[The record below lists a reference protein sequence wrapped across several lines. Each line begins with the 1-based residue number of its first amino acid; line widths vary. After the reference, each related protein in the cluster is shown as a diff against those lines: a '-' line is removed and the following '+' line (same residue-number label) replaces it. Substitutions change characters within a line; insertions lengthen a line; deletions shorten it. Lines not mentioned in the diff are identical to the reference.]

1 MYTFDQVR
9 VMISRMQ
16 IIVNPT
22 HAIKYDRYRLC
33 CRRMKL

>member
-1 MYTFDQVR
+1 MYTFDQAQ

-22 HAIKYDRYRLC
+22 HAIQIVLLEKETVVSE
-33 CRRMKL
+33 